1 MIDITVITRQS
12 VGKVVSYYADG
23 ADDYYA
29 KDGTAMQWQ
38 GEGAAALGLEG
49 EVDRKRFG
57 ELLDGRIDEHTRT
70 RRIPPTTEA
79 ARKERLAYDLTF
91 SAPKGVS
98 LQALVHG
105 DHRIVEAHERAVAA
119 AVREAESLAMA
130 RSTANKKTSVEHTGK
145 LVVAKFR
152 HETSRALDPDL
163 HTHAVVLNLT
173 QRADGQWR
181 ALTSDGIVKSLRHL
195 GNVYKSELA
204 RELEKAGFTLR
215 YERNGTFDLA
225 HFTEHQIREFS
236 ARSQQIE
243 AALAAQ
249 GLNRETATH
258 AQKNQAALSTR
269 QRKVEVDRAAIRQEW
284 QKRAAELAIDFHSRE
299 WAGKGRDGV
308 EERTQRLPPKEIEK
322 PLEHYADKAVQF
334 AIKSLTERNAI
345 VKQSELEDVALKH
358 GFGRVTTED
367 IRAALDRITRSGHL
381 IRELPVYV
389 SMNPGGKKKAD
400 GQPGPA
406 LTRQEWVATL
416 QASGKSKAE
425 AIRLVDMGVRSGRL
439 AKQEPRFTTH
449 IAQKRERDI
458 LQTEQRNRGVMESR
472 IAPEVSR
479 AFLAD
484 KSLNEEQRRAVQ
496 HIVES
501 ANRFIGVQGYAG
513 TGKTHMTKAAA
524 ELLEANGFHV
534 TTMAPYG
541 SQKKALEEAGLDSR
555 TVQAFLRAKDKKI
568 DANSVVFVD
577 EAGVIPARQM
587 LEIMKTI
594 EAHGARAVFLGDTT
608 QTKAIEAGKPF
619 DQLQKAGMDTAH
631 LVEIR
636 RQKDPQLLEA
646 VKLAAEGQT
655 EKSVA
660 QIRQVLKVP
669 DPDVRYSAMVQRYAE
684 LPKHERDRTLI
695 ITGTNESRKE
705 LNAGV
710 RKALGLEGQG
720 LGYQLLN
727 RLDTTQAER
736 QHSRYYKKGS
746 VIVPERSYA
755 NGLRRGEHYTVLD
768 TGPGNRLTVRD
779 DAGQQIQFSPM
790 RCPKL
795 SVYSVE
801 KTELAVGDQVK
812 VTRNNADL
820 DLANGDRFVVQRVD
834 QDEIELEGQG
844 GRRITF
850 DATTPMFVALAYAST
865 VHSSQGLTCDTVL
878 INIETASRTT
888 TKDVYYVG
896 VSRARQEAIIY
907 TDDAGKLASAV
918 SRDSLKTAALEIK
931 QLAAH
936 AIDRQQK
943 TKSGP
948 HGPEVGLGG

>member
-12 VGKVVSYYADG
+12 LGKVVSYYADG

-49 EVDRKRFG
+49 EVDRQRFS

-91 SAPKGVS
+91 NAPKGVS

-105 DHRIVEAHERAVAA
+105 DHRIIEAHERAVAE
-119 AVREAESLAMA
+119 AVSEAESLAMV
-130 RSTANKKTSVEHTGK
+130 RSTVNKKTSIENTGK

-181 ALTSDGIVKSLRHL
+181 ALTSDGIVKSLLYL

-204 RELEKAGFTLR
+204 RELEKLGFTLR
-215 YERNGTFDLA
+215 YDRNGTFDLA

-243 AALAAQ
+243 AALAAK
-249 GLNRETATH
+249 GLNRDTATH
-258 AQKNQAALSTR
+258 AEKNQAALSTR
-269 QRKVEVDRAAIRQEW
+269 QRKVEVDREAILQEW
-284 QKRAAELAIDFHSRE
+284 QKRAGDLGIDFYSRE
-299 WAGKGRDGV
+299 WAGKGRDGM
-308 EERTQRLPPKEIEK
+308 EERGQRLPPKEIEK
-322 PLEHYADKAVQF
+322 PIEHHADKVVQF

-345 VKQSELEDVALKH
+345 VKQSDLVNVALKH
-358 GFGRVTTED
+358 GFGRVSMKD
-367 IRAALDRITRSGHL
+367 VKAALERVTRSGHL

-389 SMNPGGKKKAD
+389 SMNPGEKQKPD
-400 GQPGPA
+400 CQRGPA

-416 QASGKSKAE
+416 QTSGKSKAE
-425 AIRLVDMGVRSGRL
+425 AVRLVDIGVRSGRL

-458 LQTEQRNRGVMESR
+458 LQTEQRSRGVMTSR
-472 IAPEVSR
+472 VTPEVSR

-484 KSLNEEQRRAVQ
+484 KTLNDEQRRAVQ
-496 HIVES
+496 HIAES

-513 TGKTHMTKAAA
+513 TGKTHMTKVAAG
-524 ELLEANGFHV
+524 LLKANGFHV

-541 SQKKALEEAGLDSR
+541 AQKKALEEAGLDSC
-555 TVQAFLRAKDKKI
+555 TVQAFLRSKDKKI

-587 LEIMKTI
+587 LEIMKTV
-594 EAHGARAVFLGDTT
+594 EAHGSRVVFLGDTT

-619 DQLQKAGMDTAH
+619 DQLQKAGMETAH

-636 RQKDPQLLEA
+636 RQKDPQLLEV
-646 VKLAAEGQT
+646 VKLAAEGQSA
-655 EKSVA
+655 KSVA
-660 QIRQVLKVP
+660 QIRQVFKEPNAVA
-669 DPDVRYSAMVQRYAE
+669 RYDAMVKHYAE
-684 LPKHERDRTLI
+684 LPKHERDQTLI
-695 ITGTNESRKE
+695 ITGTNESRMA
-705 LNAGV
+705 LNDGV
-710 RKALGLEGQG
+710 RQALGLQG
-720 LGYQLLN
+720 SGEHYQLLN

-736 QHSRYYKKGS
+736 QHSRYYVKGS
-746 VIVPERSYA
+746 VIVPERTYS
-755 NGLRRGEHYTVLD
+755 NGLQRAEHYTVLD
-768 TGPGNRLTVRD
+768 TGPGNLLTVRD
-779 DAGQQIQFSPM
+779 SAGQQIQFSPM

-812 VTRNNADL
+812 VTRNNASM
-820 DLANGDRFVVQRVD
+820 DLANGDRFVVRRVD
-834 QDEIELEGQG
+834 QQEIELEGQG
-844 GRRITF
+844 GRRVVF
-850 DATTPMFVALAYAST
+850 DATTPMFVGLAYVST
-865 VHSSQGLTCDTVL
+865 VHSSQGLTCSKVL
-878 INIETASRTT
+878 INIETDSRTT

-896 VSRARQEAIIY
+896 VSRARHEAIIF

-918 SRDSLKTAALEIK
+918 SRDSLKSAALEIK
-931 QLAAH
+931 QLAGY

-943 TKSGP
+943 AKSGP
-948 HGPEVGLGG
+948 QGPEIGLGG

>member
-1 MIDITVITRQS
+1 MIDITVITRQA

-38 GEGAAALGLEG
+38 GEGAAALGLDG

-70 RRIPPTTEA
+70 RRIPPTDEA

-215 YERNGTFDLA
+215 YDRNGTFDLA

-243 AALAAQ
+243 AALAAK
-249 GLNRETATH
+249 GLNRYTATH
-258 AQKNQAALSTR
+258 AEKNQAALSTR
-269 QRKVEVDRAAIRQEW
+269 QRKVEVDREAVRQEW
-284 QKRAAELAIDFHSRE
+284 QKRAGELAIDFHSRE
-299 WAGKGRDGV
+299 WAGKSRDGL
-308 EERTQRLPPKEIEK
+308 EERGQRLPPKEIEK
-322 PLEHYADKAVQF
+322 PLEHHADKAVQF

-345 VKQSELEDVALKH
+345 VKQSDLVDVALKH
-358 GFGRVTTED
+358 GFGRVTTKD
-367 IRAALDRITRSGHL
+367 VRAAIDRVTRSGHL

-389 SMNPGGKKKAD
+389 SMNPGEKAKPN
-400 GQPGPA
+400 GQSGPA
-406 LTRQEWVATL
+406 LTRQEWVASL
-416 QASGKSKAE
+416 QAGGKSKAE
-425 AIRLVDMGVRSGRL
+425 AVRLVDIGVHSGRL

-458 LQTEQRNRGVMESR
+458 LQTEQRSRGVMESR
-472 IAPEVSR
+472 VSPDVSR
-479 AFLAD
+479 AFLAG
-484 KSLNEEQRRAVQ
+484 KSLNDEQRQAAQ
-496 HIVES
+496 HIAES
-501 ANRFIGVQGYAG
+501 SNRFIGVQGYAG

-587 LEIMKTI
+587 LEIMKTV

-619 DQLQKAGMDTAH
+619 DQLQKAGMETAH

-646 VKLAAEGQT
+646 VKLAAEGQSA
-655 EKSVA
+655 KSVA
-660 QIRQVLKVP
+660 QIRQVLKEP
-669 DPDVRYSAMVQRYAE
+669 EAAARYAAMVKHYAE
-684 LPKHERDRTLI
+684 LPKHDRDQTLI
-695 ITGTNESRKE
+695 ITGTNQS
-705 LNAGV
+705 
-710 RKALGLEGQG
+710 RKALNDGVRHALCLQGQG
-720 LGYQLLN
+720 QHYQLLN

-736 QHSRYYKKGS
+736 QHSRYYVKDS

-755 NGLRRGEHYTVLD
+755 NGLQRGEHYTVLD
-768 TGPGNRLTVRD
+768 TGPGNLLTVRD
-779 DAGQQIQFSPM
+779 SAGQQIQFSPM

-801 KTELAVGDQVK
+801 KTELAIGDQVK

-820 DLANGDRFVVQRVD
+820 DLANGDRFVVRRVD
-834 QDEIELEGQG
+834 QKEIELEGQG
-844 GRRITF
+844 GRRVVL
-850 DATTPMFVALAYAST
+850 DTTAPMFVGLAYAST
-865 VHSSQGLTCDTVL
+865 VHSSQGLTCGTVL

-896 VSRARQEAIIY
+896 VSRARHEAIIF

-918 SRDSLKTAALEIK
+918 SRDGLKTAALEIK
-931 QLAAH
+931 QLAGH

-943 TKSGP
+943 AKSGP
-948 HGPEVGLGG
+948 RGPEVGLGG

>member
-70 RRIPPTTEA
+70 RRIPPTAEA

-105 DHRIVEAHERAVAA
+105 DRRIVEAHERAVAA
-119 AVREAESLAMA
+119 AVREAEHLAMA
-130 RSTANKKTSVEHTGK
+130 RSTNNKKTSVEHTGK

-215 YERNGTFDLA
+215 YDRNGTFDLA

-243 AALAAQ
+243 AALAAK
-249 GLNRETATH
+249 GLNRDTATH
-258 AQKNQAALSTR
+258 AEKNQAALSTR
-269 QRKVEVDRAAIRQEW
+269 QRKVEVDREAVRQEW
-284 QKRAAELAIDFHSRE
+284 QKRAGDLAIDFHSRQWE
-299 WAGKGRDGV
+299 GAGRDGV
-308 EERTQRLPPKEIEK
+308 DDRAKRLPPKEIEK
-322 PLEHYADKAVQF
+322 PLEHHADKAVQF

-345 VKQSELEDVALKH
+345 VKQSELVEVALTH
-358 GFGRVTTED
+358 GFGRLTTD
-367 IRAALDRITRSGHL
+367 DVRAALDRAARSGHL
-381 IRELPVYV
+381 IRDLPVYV
-389 SMNPGGKKKAD
+389 SMNPADKKKGGAED
-400 GQPGPA
+400 RPA
-406 LTRQEWVATL
+406 LSRQEWVATL
-416 QASGKSKAE
+416 EASGKSRAE

-439 AKQEPRFTTH
+439 EKQEPRFTTH

-458 LQTEQRNRGVMESR
+458 LQTEQRNRGVMQSR
-472 IAPEVSR
+472 ISPEISL

-484 KSLNEEQRRAVQ
+484 KSLNDEQRRAVQ

-501 ANRFIGVQGYAG
+501 TNRFIGVQGYAG
-513 TGKTHMTKAAA
+513 TGKTHMTKAARD
-524 ELLEANGFHV
+524 LLEANGFHV
-534 TTMAPYG
+534 ITMAPYG
-541 SQKKALEEAGLDSR
+541 SQKKALEEAGLESS

-587 LEIMKTI
+587 LEIMRTI
-594 EAHGARAVFLGDTT
+594 EAHGARAVFLGDIA

-619 DQLQKAGMDTAH
+619 DQLQKAGMETAR

-636 RQKDPQLLEA
+636 RQQDPQLLEA
-646 VKLAAEGQT
+646 VKLAAEGQST
-655 EKSVA
+655 KSVA
-660 QIRQVLKVP
+660 NIRQVLTEKEP
-669 DPDVRYSAMVQRYAE
+669 DLRYSRIVKHYAE
-684 LPKHERDRTLI
+684 LPKHERDQTLI
-695 ITGTNESRKE
+695 ITGTNDS
-705 LNAGV
+705 
-710 RKALGLEGQG
+710 RKALNEGVREALGMKGQG
-720 LGYQLLN
+720 EEYKLLN

-736 QHSRYYKKGS
+736 QHSRYYEKGS

-755 NGLRRGEHYTVLD
+755 NGLQRGEYYTVID

-779 DAGQQIQFSPM
+779 EAGQQIQFSPM

-820 DLANGDRFVVQRVD
+820 DLANGDRFVVHRVGK
-834 QDEIELEGQG
+834 QEIELEGQD
-844 GRRITF
+844 GRRIIF
-850 DATTPMFVALAYAST
+850 DARTPMFVGLAYAST
-865 VHSSQGLTCDTVL
+865 VHSSQGLTCGTVL
-878 INIETASRTT
+878 INIETKSRTT

-896 VSRARQEAIIY
+896 VSRARNEAIIY
-907 TDDAGKLASAV
+907 TDDSGKLAKAI

-931 QLAAH
+931 KLAGH
-936 AIDRQQK
+936 AVDRTLK
-943 TKSGP
+943 TRSGP
-948 HGPEVGLGG
+948 SDHQIGVGR